1 MPELEHFTHNHKLI
15 CDFTTG
21 AVRHR
26 FKFGGG
32 RGQALPKAVGMK
44 AGKNTNV
51 VDATA
56 GLGGDAFLL
65 ASLGA
70 HVTMIE
76 RSKQMHDLLQAGIE
90 QAKNHS
96 ADMAEIINR
105 MTLIFG
111 DAKDI
116 LTELSPEVIVID
128 PMHPPRNKSA
138 LVKQEMRL
146 IRDIVGN
153 DDDKD
158 ELLDIALKIAKNR
171 VVLKWPRQAPDISK
185 GHQPSHQIIGK
196 STRFDVFMRN

>member
-1 MPELEHFTHNHKLI
+1 MPDNEQQTHRRKLI

-26 FKFGGG
+26 MKFGGG
-32 RGQALPKAVGMK
+32 RGQALAKAVGMK
-44 AGKNTNV
+44 SGINPNV

-56 GLGGDAFLL
+56 GLGSDAFLL

-70 HVTMIE
+70 KVTLIE
-76 RSKQMHDLLQAGIE
+76 RSRHMHDLLKVGME
-90 QAKNHS
+90 KAKYHS
-96 ADMAEIINR
+96 EEFSKIINR

-111 DAKDI
+111 DAKVVLDD
-116 LTELSPEVIVID
+116 LSPEVVVID

-158 ELLDIALKIAKNR
+158 ELFEVALKTAKNR
-171 VVLKWPRQAPDISK
+171 VVLKWPRLAPDINNQ
-185 GHQPSHQIIGK
+185 HQPSHQIMGK
-196 STRFDVFMRN
+196 STRYDVFMQN